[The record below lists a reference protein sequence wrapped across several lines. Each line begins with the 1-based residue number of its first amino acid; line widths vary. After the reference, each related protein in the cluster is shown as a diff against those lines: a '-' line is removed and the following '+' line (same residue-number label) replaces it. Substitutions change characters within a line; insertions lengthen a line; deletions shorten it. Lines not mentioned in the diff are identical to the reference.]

1 MRLINY
7 DASDGDAG
15 AIVVNRVYRDG
26 LTITTK
32 DGQDVT
38 TELINA
44 GVLSW
49 LTLPFHGYVLN
60 ADAAPAFEVTEAF
73 FAMST
78 SFNNSETPVFFA
90 RVVKSETGATL
101 TQEDV
106 AAVAFTLY
114 RYNVASIRSGASA
127 FEVVE
132 GFRELALNVADVVVD
147 APQEDA
153 RCGFAPNLIWE
164 PDTLEDNPFKVAGN
178 YRGSFTITPAAGN
191 QIPVIIDFKVA
202 Q

>member
-15 AIVVNRVYRDG
+15 AIFINRVYRDG
-26 LTITTK
+26 LAIVAK
-32 DGQDVT
+32 DGQDAT

-49 LTLPFHGYVLN
+49 LTLPFHGYVEN
-60 ADAAPAFEVTEAF
+60 ADAAAAFAVTEAF
-73 FAMST
+73 FAMSA

-90 RVVKSETGATL
+90 RVVKSETGATV

-106 AAVAFTLY
+106 ATISFTLY
-114 RYNVASIRSGASA
+114 RYNVASIRSGASG
-127 FEVVE
+127 FEAVE
-132 GFRELALNVADVVVD
+132 GFDGITLNVADVVVD

-153 RCGFAPNLIWE
+153 RCGFAPNVIWE
-164 PDTLEDNPFKVAGN
+164 PPTRENNPFKTAGN
-178 YRGSFTITPAAGN
+178 YRGAFTITPAAGN
-191 QIPVIIDFKVA
+191 TIPVVIDFKVA